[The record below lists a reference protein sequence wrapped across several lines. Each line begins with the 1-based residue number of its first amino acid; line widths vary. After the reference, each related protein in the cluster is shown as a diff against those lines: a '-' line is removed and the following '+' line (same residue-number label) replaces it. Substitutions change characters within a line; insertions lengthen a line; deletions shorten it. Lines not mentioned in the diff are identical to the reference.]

1 MLILLSKYDIFSI
14 IIELKPNTNCNVSPL
29 LAKCPTVDILHT
41 KHWRDGDNGAYFY
54 FSEED
59 FNEMVGNEDW
69 DNETFDVIQ
78 EGSQSWTGRVIV
90 WKGKFWNSGAHGR
103 RDSGSSSGQWAAG
116 DTIELTSC
124 VNAGRD

>member
-1 MLILLSKYDIFSI
+1 M
-14 IIELKPNTNCNVSPL
+14 KPNTNCNVSPL

-78 EGSQSWTGRVIV
+78 EGSQSWTGWVKV
-90 WKGKFWNSGAHGR
+90 WKHTQGAHGR
-103 RDSGSSSGQWAAG
+103 RLRGRSSGQWAKG
-116 DTIELTSC
+116 DTIKLTSC
-124 VNAGRD
+124 INAGRGIEN